1 MTTNKKLSIKWS
13 VFLYLLLFAGVIILI
28 LWLCQVAFLD
38 SIYKAVKISEIKD
51 GALKITANINSDDLG
66 NIIDGVAANEICVTV
81 VDMDSENGIIPL
93 YTHHSIDSC
102 AIHNIDMDS
111 VLDLY
116 RNAEKNDGTS
126 IQRFMYDAKRRKY
139 IGIEGDLFDTSQ
151 LEQYRGE
158 FPESII
164 YTAITSNADSHRLF
178 VMLNSEISP
187 VDATVNTLNKILL
200 VVTVLLV
207 CFALVLAIVISLR
220 VTKPIVRLTVE
231 ANKLGREDYA
241 AKFDENGYREV
252 AELSEALEHAKAE
265 LMRVDTLRR
274 ELIANIS
281 HDLRTPLT
289 MIGGYSEMMRD
300 IPGENNPENAQV
312 IIDETKRLSSLVN
325 DVLDISKLQS
335 GTGNLEIRCFNL
347 TDSVKNTL
355 ERFSKLCEANGYII
369 DFYCDG
375 DAYVVSDEKRI
386 TQVIYNLVT
395 NAMTH
400 TGEAKDIKVRQIIKD
415 KAVRIEVED
424 SGKGIEA
431 DKLPLIWDRYYKVDK
446 VHKRAATGS
455 GLGLSIVKTI
465 MEQTGGSYGVTSAV
479 GEGSIFFIELERVI
493 PDDKDT

>member
-1 MTTNKKLSIKWS
+1 MIKNKKLSIKWS
-13 VFLYLLLFAGVIILI
+13 VFLYLLLFAGVILLI

-38 SIYKAVKISEIKD
+38 NIYKTVKVSEIKD

-66 NIIDGVAANEICVTV
+66 NVIDDVAANEICVTV
-81 VDMDSENGIIPL
+81 VDMDSANGIIPL

-102 AIHNIDMDS
+102 AIHNIDVDS
-111 VLDLY
+111 VMNLY

-126 IQRFMYDAKRRKY
+126 IQRFMYDSQRRRY

-151 LEQYRGE
+151 LDQYRGKL
-158 FPESII
+158 PESII
-164 YTAITSNADSHRLF
+164 YTAITSDANDHRLF

-200 VVTVLLV
+200 SVTVVLIA
-207 CFALVLAIVISLR
+207 FALILAMLISHR
-220 VTKPIVRLTVE
+220 VTKPIVRLTGE
-231 ANKLGREDYA
+231 AKKLGEENYEA
-241 AKFDENGYREV
+241 SFDEKAYREV
-252 AELSEALEHAKAE
+252 AELSCAFEHAKQE
-265 LMRVDTLRR
+265 LKRVDTLRR

-300 IPGENNPENAQV
+300 IPGENNAENAQV

-335 GTGNLEIRCFNL
+335 GAGNPDIKCFNI
-347 TDSVKNTL
+347 TDSVKATL
-355 ERFSKLCEANGYII
+355 DRFSKLCEANGYLI
-369 DFYCDG
+369 DFYYEG
-375 DAYVVSDEKRI
+375 DALVLSDEKRI

-400 TGEAKDIKVRQIIKD
+400 TGEAKDVKVRQIIKE
-415 KAVRIEVED
+415 KSVRLEVED
-424 SGKGIEA
+424 SGEGIEP

-446 VHKRAATGS
+446 VHKRATVGS

-479 GEGSIFFIELERVI
+479 GEGSIFFIEIERVI
-493 PDDKDT
+493 PNEENA

>member
-1 MTTNKKLSIKWS
+1 MIKNKKLSIKWS
-13 VFLYLLLFAGVIILI
+13 VFLYLLLFAGVILLI

-38 SIYKAVKISEIKD
+38 NIYKAVKISEIKD
-51 GALKITANINSDDLG
+51 GALKITANINSNELG
-66 NIIDGVAANEICVTV
+66 NVIDNVASNEICVTV
-81 VDMDSENGIIPL
+81 VDMDSANGIIPL
-93 YTHHSIDSC
+93 YTHHSINSC

-111 VLDLY
+111 VINLY
-116 RNAEKNDGTS
+116 HNAEKNDGTS
-126 IQRFMYDAKRRKY
+126 IQRFMYDAQRRRY

-164 YTAITSNADSHRLF
+164 YTAITSDADGHRLF

-187 VDATVNTLNKILL
+187 VDATVNTLNKILMTITVVL
-200 VVTVLLV
+200 VVL
-207 CFALVLAIVISLR
+207 ALVLAIIISHR
-220 VTKPIVRLTVE
+220 VTKPIVRLTGE
-231 ANKLGREDYA
+231 AKKLGKEDYA
-241 AKFDENGYREV
+241 VRFDENGYREV
-252 AELSEALEHAKAE
+252 AELSSALEHAKEE
-265 LMRVDTLRR
+265 LARVDTLRR
-274 ELIANIS
+274 DLIANIS

-300 IPGENNPENAQV
+300 IPGENTAENAQV

-335 GTGNLEIRCFNL
+335 GAGNLDIKCFNL
-347 TDSVKNTL
+347 TESVKSTL

-369 DFYCDG
+369 DFFCEG
-375 DAYVVSDEKRI
+375 DAFVISDEKRI

-400 TGEAKDIKVRQIIKD
+400 TGEAKDIKVRQLVND
-415 KAVRIEVED
+415 GSVRIEVED
-424 SGKGIEA
+424 SGEGIEA

-446 VHKRAATGS
+446 VHKRATVGS

-493 PDDKDT
+493 PNEQNT